1 MCDNKMLEDLKALRD
16 KIEEQL
22 IDLDDQLFDLEDYDE
37 EDFDDEMVIEHEYLI
52 KRFNALVEQL
62 EEIDNKISK
71 LEGADKE

>member
-62 EEIDNKISK
+62 EELDNKISK